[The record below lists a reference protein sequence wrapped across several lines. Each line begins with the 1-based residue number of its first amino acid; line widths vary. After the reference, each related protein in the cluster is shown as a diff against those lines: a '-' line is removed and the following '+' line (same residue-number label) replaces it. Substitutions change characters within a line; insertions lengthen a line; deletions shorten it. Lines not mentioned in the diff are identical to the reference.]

1 MNDTARILRVVLL
14 AAAAAA
20 LAAAALQLREKK
32 QSADLIVAEIE
43 DRLAQLDP
51 VTRAAVVAELTANAT
66 KRVRAM
72 HG

>member
-1 MNDTARILRVVLL
+1 MILF

-20 LAAAALQLREKK
+20 LVAAALQLRGKK
-32 QSADLIVAEIE
+32 QSADLVVAEIE

-51 VTRAAVVAELTANAT
+51 VTRAAVVAELTADLT
-66 KRVRAM
+66 KRVREM